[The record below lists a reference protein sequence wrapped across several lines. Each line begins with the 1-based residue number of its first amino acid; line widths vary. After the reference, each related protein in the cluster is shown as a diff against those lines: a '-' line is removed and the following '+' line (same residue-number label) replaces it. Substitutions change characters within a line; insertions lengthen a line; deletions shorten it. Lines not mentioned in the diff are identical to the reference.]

1 MFKEIK
7 KSNFLAIF
15 RDQGIKTPNFVS
27 VTLLWFC
34 DAFQRTGGALY
45 RTGDA
50 SQMIGG
56 SKDMDSVALQMT
68 SLCRTPG
75 KIWEEFSTQSMSRI
89 FFDKNKKTACC
100 FVWWYHWLCN
110 VKKRLT
116 YVVTFIM
123 TFMTRKLLVVT
134 TFMTFNWIYVKK
146 QKGDIRLVFVF
157 ASRLCQFRSFSLQ
170 PF

>member
-1 MFKEIK
+1 MAVTDFLGEPYNVPELYIMYGWRYFFEVFFVLGVSNFIFPCLR
-7 KSNFLAIF
+7 KSKNQIFLAIF

-89 FFDKNKKTACC
+89 FF
-100 FVWWYHWLCN
+100 
-110 VKKRLT
+110 
-116 YVVTFIM
+116 
-123 TFMTRKLLVVT
+123 
-134 TFMTFNWIYVKK
+134 
-146 QKGDIRLVFVF
+146 
-157 ASRLCQFRSFSLQ
+157 
-170 PF
+170 